1 MTSWTR
7 RAATA
12 AVLVTTSASLV
23 ACGGDSDTGAGGD
36 SGSASAF
43 AEQDGAAI
51 RDAAGD
57 AMGDL
62 ESLRVQGDLTV
73 DGQEISLEL
82 AASTSGDCTGTIGI
96 DGAEA
101 EVLSVGGESWF
112 RPSEEFWQAQAG
124 SQADQIIDLVDG
136 RWVVL
141 GEDDGFSEFCDLDE
155 LLDELVDDSD
165 EDTTYETGETSDV
178 DGTSAVAV
186 VSTDEDGEVSTGF
199 VAVDEPHHLLRI
211 EKTEGED
218 PGSVVF
224 SGFDEEVG
232 ASAPADDEIVDLDEL
247 GA

>member
-23 ACGGDSDTGAGGD
+23 ACGGDSETDATDD
-36 SGSASAF
+36 SSSAF
-43 AEQDGAAI
+43 AEQDGSAI
-51 RDAAGD
+51 RDAAGE
-57 AMGDL
+57 AMGGL

-82 AASTSGDCTGTIGI
+82 AASTGGDCTGTIGI

-101 EVLSVGGESWF
+101 EVLSVDGESWF

-199 VAVDEPHHLLRI
+199 VAVDEPHYLLRI

-232 ASAPADDEIVDLDEL
+232 ASAPADDEIVNLDEL